1 MRSQQIQQKGAKVW
15 QKQDVG
21 ASPAIPGIDV
31 LDLQVIGAEATPR
44 EFIIGG
50 AGIPVSVLSEL
61 RWIGCTEAWE

>member
-44 EFIIGG
+44 EFIIAG
-50 AGIPVSVLSEL
+50 AEIPVSVPSEL
-61 RWIGCTEAWE
+61 RWTGCTEAWE